1 MFICQILNRF
11 FQPSKDSGNL
21 YHKTID
27 THDVISEGLVL
38 INRLVN
44 HSSVLSIFFIFRLI
58 VLKMGWF
65 GMLMSDSAYVLW
77 LLRILCLSTKNV
89 LEQKKLTLD
98 IELGTE
104 GINKQILI

>member
-1 MFICQILNRF
+1 MFICQILNLEKILVIF
-11 FQPSKDSGNL
+11 TIK
-21 YHKTID
+21 HTID

-38 INRLVN
+38 ITRLVN
-44 HSSVLSIFFIFRLI
+44 HSSLLSIFFIFRLI

-89 LEQKKLTLD
+89 MEQKKID
-98 IELGTE
+98 FRYRVRY
-104 GINKQILI
+104 